1 MVLWPFLALLA
12 AFAAFLP
19 AASRAASL
27 DGIAVEVTNASEPVL
42 CAEKDNVTIKF
53 TSSEVRRFRL
63 QATHPAYLAGIVQ
76 DRHAPDFT
84 ACEDLSPATTEV
96 RPPRQVTFYED
107 VETWLTGT
115 TFANF
120 WRPHDVPFRVGD
132 RVERGLHVVQLWVR
146 RDERAEEVLVIYP
159 ADGYWRIRPLPPAHM
174 RWSAYGSSFLVGPV
188 ETEGRPVVNIKEIAF
203 DPKAMTFRISFAR
216 GGSAT
221 LKLET
226 LDRDRLVLDVQFDQP
241 VAGRPFAALRS
252 MYVTE
257 FNADVA
263 RIALREPDARGWR
276 EEPIMSFAKGRAT
289 DVWTGRL
296 VPSRHN
302 TSAPDMI
309 FNRFQS
315 TPAASR

>member
-1 MVLWPFLALLA
+1 M
-12 AFAAFLP
+12 
-19 AASRAASL
+19 
-27 DGIAVEVTNASEPVL
+27 
-42 CAEKDNVTIKF
+42 
-53 TSSEVRRFRL
+53 
-63 QATHPAYLAGIVQ
+63 HPAYIGTLTQ

-84 ACEDLSPATTEV
+84 ACGPELTRETTEV

-115 TFANF
+115 TFQNF
-120 WRPHDVPFRVGD
+120 WRPHDVPFRVGE

-159 ADGYWRIRPLPPAHM
+159 GDGYWRIRPLPPAHM

-188 ETEGRPVVNIKEIAF
+188 ETAGRPLVDVKEISF
-203 DPKAMTFRISFAR
+203 DPKTMSFRLVFTR

-221 LKLET
+221 LKVEK
-226 LDRDRLVLDVQFDQP
+226 LDRDQMVLDVAFDRP
-241 VAGRPFAALRS
+241 ILGRPFAALRS

-263 RIALREPDARGWR
+263 RIAVREPNAKGWR
-276 EEPIMSFAKGRAT
+276 EEPVMSFGRARAT

-309 FNRFQS
+309 FNRFGAGAG
-315 TPAASR
+315 PSR

>member
-1 MVLWPFLALLA
+1 MRALSL
-12 AFAAFLP
+12 FAALVLAIAVATN
-19 AASRAASL
+19 AAAQ
-27 DGIAVEVTNASEPVL
+27 DGIAVEVANASEPVL
-42 CAEKDNVTIKF
+42 CAERDNVTLNL
-53 TSSEVRRFRL
+53 TSPEVRRFRIE
-63 QATHPAYLAGIVQ
+63 AVHPAYIGALTQ
-76 DRHAPDFT
+76 DRHGPDFT
-84 ACEDLSPATTEV
+84 ACRELSRETTEV

-120 WRPHDVPFRVGD
+120 WRPHDIPFRVGD
-132 RVERGLHVVQLWVR
+132 RVERGLHIVQLWVR

-159 ADGYWRIRPLPPAHM
+159 GDGYWRIRPLPPAHM

-188 ETEGRPVVNIKEIAF
+188 ETEGRPLVNVKEIAF
-203 DPKAMTFRISFAR
+203 DPKTMSFRLAFAR

-221 LKLET
+221 LKVDT
-226 LDRDRLVLDVQFDQP
+226 LDRDRIALDISFDQAI
-241 VAGRPFAALRS
+241 AGRPFAALRS

-263 RIALREPDARGWR
+263 RVALRELDAKGWR
-276 EEPIMSFAKGRAT
+276 EEPILSFGHARAT
-289 DVWTGRL
+289 DLWAGRL

-309 FNRFQS
+309 FNRFQA

>member
-1 MVLWPFLALLA
+1 MPVRTLLFGALL
-12 AFAAFLP
+12 LLS
-19 AASRAASL
+19 ASLAHAASL

-42 CAEKDNVTIKF
+42 CAEKDNVTVNL
-53 TSSEVRRFRL
+53 TSPEVRRFRV
-63 QATHPAYLAGIVQ
+63 QAVHPAYIGALTV

-84 ACEDLSPATTEV
+84 ACQDLSRETTEV

-188 ETEGRPVVNIKEIAF
+188 ETEGRPLVNIKEIAF
-203 DPKAMTFRISFAR
+203 DPKTMSFRLSFAR
-216 GGSAT
+216 GGAAT
-221 LKLET
+221 LKVEK
-226 LDRDRLVLDVQFDQP
+226 LDRDQLALEVTFDQP
-241 VAGRPFAALRS
+241 VSGRPFAALRS

-263 RIALREPDARGWR
+263 RIALREPNAKGWR
-276 EEPIMSFAKGRAT
+276 EEPIMTFGRARAT
-289 DVWTGRL
+289 DVWAGRL

-309 FNRFQS
+309 FNRFQAA
-315 TPAASR
+315 PAASR